1 MKKLTDKKIKKI
13 IQDCAFTIQGKEW
26 RIFKKSDYYKWIKEH
41 KERELARQEYWF
53 RRSKPTL
60 EDCVRDCA
68 GQFLQAIRYLN
79 LK

>member
-26 RIFKKSDYYKWIKEH
+26 RIFKKSDYYKWIKEY
-41 KERELARQEYWF
+41 KESDTTKFLEF
-53 RRSKPTL
+53 TL
-60 EDCVRDCA
+60 EDQVRGSA